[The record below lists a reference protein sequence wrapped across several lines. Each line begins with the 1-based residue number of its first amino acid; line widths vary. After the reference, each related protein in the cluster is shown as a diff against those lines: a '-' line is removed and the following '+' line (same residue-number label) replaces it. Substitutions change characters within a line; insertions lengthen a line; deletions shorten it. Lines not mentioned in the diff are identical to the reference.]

1 MPIFEQL
8 AMLIRTIDQNL
19 FDSYSDDIP
28 IFLKKIYAARG
39 INESHL
45 SLNLSNLLKPNF
57 LQLDIALVLLEQ
69 ALLNKKRILI
79 VGDFDCDGATASVV
93 AVKSLRMM
101 GAKYVDF
108 LVPNRFEHGYGLS
121 KEIVS
126 LAIQEKQP
134 DLIITVDNGISS
146 FDGIKLAKLSGILV
160 IVTDHHLPNENLPN
174 ADAIINPNLKDCE
187 FLSKNLAGVGV
198 CFYLFSALKTYLSES
213 DYFIH
218 QKIVPPDLRNVLDL
232 VALGT
237 VADVVKLDQNNRILV
252 DHGIKRIQQQKC
264 SPGILA
270 LLEISNRPS
279 STLCASD
286 LAFSIAPRLNAA
298 GRLSDI
304 ACGIRCLLTD
314 DINDA
319 RRYAQELERFNQQ
332 RKQEQSRMQD
342 QAQAIVDMQELS
354 FTQKDM
360 GRDRFAISL
369 FEPSWHEGI
378 VGIVAGKL
386 KENYHCPVAIFAQ
399 SGNYLKGSIRSIPS
413 VHVKDL
419 LDLVDRQNP
428 DLIVKFGGHAM
439 AAGLSIKS
447 ENFSNFKQAFSDAIQ
462 IHLDNQISKVNLLT
476 DGELEVFELSL
487 NNAQLL
493 VDVGP
498 WGQGFD
504 EPIFYGKFEIIDQ
517 KVVGKKHL
525 KCRLKFKGNIQVFDG
540 IAFFQP
546 LLDFVQVLAVY
557 KLSINSWRGSTS
569 LQLIIV
575 QIKALK

>member
-1 MPIFEQL
+1 
-8 AMLIRTIDQNL
+8 MLIRTIDQNL

-45 SLNLSNLLKPNF
+45 SLNLSHLLKPNF

-69 ALLNKKRILI
+69 ALLNQKRILI

-121 KEIVS
+121 EEIVN

-134 DLIITVDNGISS
+134 DVIITVDNGISS

-198 CFYLFSALKTYLSES
+198 CFYLFSALKTHLSES

-218 QKIVPPDLRNVLDL
+218 QRIVPPDLRNVLDL

-252 DHGIKRIQQQKC
+252 DQGIKRIQQKKC
-264 SPGILA
+264 SLGILA

-304 ACGIRCLLTD
+304 SCGIRCLLTD

-332 RKQEQSRMQD
+332 RKQEQARMQD
-342 QAQAIVDMQELS
+342 QAQSIVDMQELS
-354 FTQKDM
+354 ITQKDM
-360 GRDRFAISL
+360 GHDRFAISL

-413 VHVKDL
+413 VHIKDL
-419 LDLVDRQNP
+419 LDIVDRQNP

-504 EPIFYGKFEIIDQ
+504 EPIFYGEFEIIEQ
-517 KVVGKKHL
+517 KVVGKKHIKCLL
-525 KCRLKFKGNIQVFDG
+525 KLNGNVKVFDG
-540 IAFFQP
+540 IVFFQP
-546 LLDFVQVLAVY
+546 LLEFVKVLAVY